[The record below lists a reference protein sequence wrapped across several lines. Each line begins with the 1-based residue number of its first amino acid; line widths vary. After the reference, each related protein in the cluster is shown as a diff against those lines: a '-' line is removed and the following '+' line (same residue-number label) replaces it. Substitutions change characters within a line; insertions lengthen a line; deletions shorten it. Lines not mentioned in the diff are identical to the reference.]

1 MPMTS
6 LPPEGPNSGL
16 GRMAWDS
23 LCSGDLLRPRIRS
36 TSSRTPG
43 SWSRDG
49 TLSLEELRCLLWKHT
64 PAVGHVDEVW
74 PNLYLGDLHIARD
87 KEQLSQMG
95 ISHVVNAVAGRSHID
110 TGPKFYEDLPVDYYG
125 VEAEDSP
132 NFDLSIYFYP
142 VAQHIKAALNSP
154 RGKVLVHCG
163 MGISRS
169 ATLVLAFLMI
179 CEDMSLADAIQ
190 TVRSHRGIC
199 PNSGFLKQLWELD
212 LQLRRQGRGAE
223 PC

>member
-1 MPMTS
+1 
-6 LPPEGPNSGL
+6 
-16 GRMAWDS
+16 MAWDS
-23 LCSGDLLRPRIRS
+23 LCREDLLHPRIRS
-36 TSSRTPG
+36 TSSWTPG
-43 SWSRDG
+43 SWSRAG

-64 PAVGHVDEVW
+64 PSTGHVDEVW

-87 KEQLSQMG
+87 KEQLSRMG
-95 ISHVVNAVAGRSHID
+95 ISHVVNAAARRSHIS
-110 TGPKFYEDLPVDYYG
+110 TGPEFYKDLPVDYYG
-125 VEAEDSP
+125 VEAEDNP

-212 LQLRRQGRGAE
+212 LQLGRRQGRRAVL
-223 PC
+223 C

>member
-1 MPMTS
+1 
-6 LPPEGPNSGL
+6 
-16 GRMAWDS
+16 MARNS
-23 LCSGDLLRPRIRS
+23 LCSGDLMCPRIRS
-36 TSSRTPG
+36 ASSWTPG
-43 SWSRDG
+43 SWSRAG

-64 PAVGHVDEVW
+64 PPMGHVDEVW
-74 PNLYLGDLHIARD
+74 PNLYVGDLHIARD
-87 KEQLSQMG
+87 KEQLSRTG

-110 TGPKFYEDLPVDYYG
+110 TGPEFYKDLPMHYYG

-142 VAQHIKAALNSP
+142 VARHIKAALNSP

-169 ATLVLAFLMI
+169 AALVLAFLMI

-190 TVRSHRGIC
+190 TVLSHRGIC

-212 LQLRRQGRGAE
+212 LQLRRGKGREAE

>member
-1 MPMTS
+1 
-6 LPPEGPNSGL
+6 
-16 GRMAWDS
+16 MAWYT
-23 LCSGDLLRPRIRS
+23 LCSGDLLHPRIRS

-43 SWSRDG
+43 SWSHPG
-49 TLSLEELRCLLWKHT
+49 MLSLEELRCLLWKHIPST
-64 PAVGHVDEVW
+64 GHVDEVW

-87 KEQLSQMG
+87 KEQLSRMG
-95 ISHVVNAVAGRSHID
+95 ISHVVNAVARRSHIE
-110 TGPKFYEDLPVDYYG
+110 TGPEFYKDLPVDYYG
-125 VEAEDSP
+125 VEAEDNP

-212 LQLRRQGRGAE
+212 LRLGRRQGRRAAL
-223 PC
+223 C